1 MPEGA
6 QPGEDGMEPEPE
18 LTEEEKAHREVQTQ
32 IDTAQNEVSVWQ
44 HMWPNCI
51 HLSTFATH
59 VVFEDTCSH

>member
-32 IDTAQNEVSVWQ
+32 IDTAQNEVSVR
-44 HMWPNCI
+44 
-51 HLSTFATH
+51 SSATR
-59 VVFEDTCSH
+59 VA